1 MGTAALSPLLPTEP
15 AALLTRPLPPRPPCP
30 LPAGGLMA
38 RDEIN
43 PLLNGTLP
51 GDYGYDPLGLAKDA
65 ETLSKYQANELL
77 HARWAML
84 AAAGAIIPEGLA
96 ANGAD
101 VKGATWFETGAAML
115 NGGTLNWFAVPI
127 ANISNPL
134 PLFVVVAANVALMGA
149 AENYRRTGEGPAG
162 YSPGVGKF
170 DESAYDSMDSLYP
183 GGLGGWGGVGWR
195 RAPALGAQGEAACVA
210 GSKGWRLPRAICVPA
225 SAASLP
231 LTPTHPWQPACPQAA
246 PSTPWA
252 WPTTPRCWPSS
263 RSRRSRTAAWPWSP
277 SWASPCR
284 PPSPARVSWWGGG
297 GGAWHGACCAACV
310 GCLHAV
316 GLCCCMS

>member
-1 MGTAALSPLLPTEP
+1 
-15 AALLTRPLPPRPPCP
+15 
-30 LPAGGLMA
+30 MA

-43 PLLNGTLP
+43 PVLNGTLP

-65 ETLSKYQANELL
+65 ETLEKYRANELL

-134 PLFVVVAANVALMGA
+134 PLFAVVAVNTALMA
-149 AENYRRTGEGPAG
+149 AVENYRRTEAGPAG
-162 YSPGVGKF
+162 YSPGVGTF
-170 DESAYDSMDSLYP
+170 DESAYASMDPLYP
-183 GGLGGWGGVGWR
+183 GGFWGLKGGLGWGGKWGRKRLRLHGEPR
-195 RAPALGAQGEAACVA
+195 RNGPAHG
-210 GSKGWRLPRAICVPA
+210 P
-225 SAASLP
+225 SLP
-231 LTPTHPWQPACPQAA
+231 PRTPHPSPQAA

-252 WPTTPRCWPSS
+252 WPTTPRCWLSS
-263 RSRRSRTAAWPWSP
+263 R
-277 SWASPCR
+277 
-284 PPSPARVSWWGGG
+284 
-297 GGAWHGACCAACV
+297 
-310 GCLHAV
+310 
-316 GLCCCMS
+316 